1 MKRNPGTFASKQ
13 FDLLVVG
20 GGIYGAFAAW
30 DAALRGL
37 SVALVEKRDF
47 AGATSANSLK
57 IVHGG
62 LRYLQ
67 NADIH
72 RMRESVRERTNLM
85 RIAPH
90 LIHPLPF
97 MIPTHGLGKKSRLAM
112 SMALRFTELISKDIN
127 CLSDPQKHIPE
138 GHIVSRDVCRKFIQG
153 ISDEGL
159 SGGAIWYDCQIYNSE
174 RLIISILRSA
184 ASEGAELAN
193 YLEVKRFLIQ
203 SGRATGVE
211 VEDRITGDRFEIR
224 SRCIL
229 NACGPWTSHIRNLLV
244 GDC

>member
-1 MKRNPGTFASKQ
+1 MKRNLETLVTKQ
-13 FDLLVVG
+13 FDLLVIG

-30 DAALRGL
+30 DAGLRGL

-57 IVHGG
+57 MVHGG

-67 NADIH
+67 NADIR
-72 RMRESVRERTNLM
+72 RMRESIRERTNLM

-90 LIHPLPF
+90 LIHPLPC

-112 SMALRFTELISKDIN
+112 SLALRINELVSKDRN
-127 CLSDPQKHIPE
+127 CLSDPQKYIPK
-138 GHIVSRDVCRKFIQG
+138 GHIVSKDDCRKIIHG
-153 ISDEGL
+153 ISDDGL

-211 VEDRITGDRFEIR
+211 V
-224 SRCIL
+224 
-229 NACGPWTSHIRNLLV
+229 
-244 GDC
+244 